1 MSILTLGLVFVA
13 ALFVSGIFSMLEAAI
28 LSQDRHRL
36 RHLARGEGARKA
48 RQAKRMLALLRRP
61 DRLLAVILL
70 CNNLANVLAATVG
83 TVAAVR
89 IFGDAGGTVLGVSLA
104 VTAMLLIFSEILP
117 KMLGLRFAAPVSLF
131 GGAPIAFLLRVLAP
145 LVAALGAI
153 VSVVLGA
160 VGLRAGRILPGG
172 AMTAAE
178 LRSVVLESRR
188 FIPPRHGEAIVRLL
202 NLQNTTVEEIM
213 TPRFAI
219 ESIDISRSP
228 RAIANQIRNARFWR
242 LPVHRGD
249 IDSGGR
255 FFGFALRAAP
265 LRPPRRD
272 SPRRDTANPAR
283 IAAGAGGRRHF
294 ATDGKVP
301 RARFRLRAGGERI
314 RAHAGA
320 FDAVGFHH
328 RLDGRRQ
335 RAVAVFDLC
344 RGRDYRGKRR
354 RAVAVFAGA
363 VGRRRVAGFERSE
376 NFERID
382 SRTTRLFP
390 ARPGLPCFGQNAD
403 GDFATR
409 RKRRRPRAVVG
420 RARERRRISRA
431 DLARFV
437 NAGFAAAFFEQANLV
452 DDHRAVDR
460 F

>member
-249 IDSGGR
+249 IDSAD
-255 FFGFALRAAP
+255 GFLDLRYALRRFAHRDEIRPEEILQIRRESRPAPAGADILQQMEKFRERDFDCALVVNEYGRTLGLLTRSDFTTALMGGVNAPWRSSIYVAGEIIVASGGAP
-265 LRPPRRD
+265 LR
-272 SPRRDTANPAR
+272 
-283 IAAGAGGRRHF
+283 F
-294 ATDGKVP
+294 L
-301 RARFRLRAGGERI
+301 RARLGEGALPVSSEAKTLNGLILERLGSFPQGPACLILGKTRMEILQLGENAVARVRLWVERASGGE
-314 RAHAGA
+314 
-320 FDAVGFHH
+320 
-328 RLDGRRQ
+328 
-335 RAVAVFDLC
+335 
-344 RGRDYRGKRR
+344 
-354 RAVAVFAGA
+354 
-363 VGRRRVAGFERSE
+363 
-376 NFERID
+376 
-382 SRTTRLFP
+382 
-390 ARPGLPCFGQNAD
+390 
-403 GDFATR
+403 
-409 RKRRRPRAVVG
+409 
-420 RARERRRISRA
+420 
-431 DLARFV
+431 
-437 NAGFAAAFFEQANLV
+437 
-452 DDHRAVDR
+452 
-460 F
+460 